1 MDKKVFLGIAV
12 LAVILGG
19 AAISLIPLTLGAP
32 QSTQQV
38 PGTQY
43 YPAQYGPRWR
53 FGPNRYAPYSGY
65 GNYGL
70 GAYPWGGYGCPGMGW
85 GYGANP
91 YWQQYPPLG
100 YWNYTK

>member
-1 MDKKVFLGIAV
+1 MDKRVFVGIAV

-38 PGTQY
+38 PSTQY
-43 YPAQYGPRWR
+43 YPTQYGPRWR

-65 GNYGL
+65 GNYGW
-70 GAYPWGGYGCPGMGW
+70 GDYHWGGYGCPGMGR
-85 GYGANP
+85 GYGAYP
-91 YWQQYPPLG
+91 YGQQYPPLG
-100 YWNYTK
+100 YWNYSS